1 MRISVVIPVHNRS
14 RLLARALSSVAQQSY
29 PPREVLVVDDGSS
42 DDPQAV
48 QHIWHKA
55 YPNLPLRWFRT
66 HSHEA
71 SQRQRVSAANGGARK
86 RQRVGEDTMS
96 RVSGGARKR
105 QRVGEDTMSRAS
117 GGASKRQRVGEDT
130 MSRVSGVS
138 HARNLGIREARGEWI
153 ALLDSDD
160 MWLPHKLQ
168 LQVTHLQKKPQLQIV
183 HGEEIWLRNG
193 VRVNPRKIHR
203 KSGGKIF
210 FSCLPRCVLSPS
222 AVLIKKSLFAQV
234 GLFAEDLP
242 VCEDYDLWLRITARY
257 EVGFV
262 EQAIVVKYG
271 GHRDQLSRQ
280 YAAIDCYRAL
290 ALSRLLPQLACPQQR
305 AAVLAELQRKVAIVL
320 RGCAKRGW

>member
-48 QHIWHKA
+48 QHLWHKA

-71 SQRQRVSAANGGARK
+71 SQRQRVSAASGGARK

-96 RVSGGARKR
+96 RVSG
-105 QRVGEDTMSRAS
+105 
-117 GGASKRQRVGEDT
+117 
-130 MSRVSGVS
+130 VSY
-138 HARNLGIREARGEWI
+138 ARNLGIREARGEWI

-160 MWLPHKLQ
+160 KWLPHKLQ